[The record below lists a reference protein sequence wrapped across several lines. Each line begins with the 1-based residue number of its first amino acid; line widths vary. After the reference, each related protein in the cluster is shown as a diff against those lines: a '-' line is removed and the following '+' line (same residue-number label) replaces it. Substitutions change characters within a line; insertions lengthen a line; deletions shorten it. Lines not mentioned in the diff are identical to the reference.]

1 MHWQIPGMELHTV
14 NVVEVT
20 APVIQMAFL
29 DTAVRP
35 LLKNTYSGELS
46 WRGSLFGQAEP
57 NH

>member
-1 MHWQIPGMELHTV
+1 M